1 MHQNSTAEGDTTVT
15 KELKD
20 QRPAVHSLVS
30 GEKELRKFLEEKG
43 WGSQKSYW
51 VSAVGNE
58 FPHYCPKAQWAVKK
72 FSKFLAMCTSIE
84 QYKEN
89 GVETVKLRPLED
101 KGWENQAWD
110 DGKGDGTA
118 SSSAH
123 HGGSSKD
130 KKWDDGNAEKWDN
143 QKWDTQKWG
152 R

>member
-1 MHQNSTAEGDTTVT
+1 MKTKTKQNKTKQNN

-72 FSKFLAMCTSIE
+72 FSKFL
-84 QYKEN
+84 
-89 GVETVKLRPLED
+89 
-101 KGWENQAWD
+101 
-110 DGKGDGTA
+110 
-118 SSSAH
+118 
-123 HGGSSKD
+123 GG
-130 KKWDDGNAEKWDN
+130 
-143 QKWDTQKWG
+143 Q
-152 R
+152 